1 MRRRRIPPGVVA
13 LGLVSLLMDTS
24 SELNHG
30 LLPAFMS
37 TAYGFFNLMS
47 GLAMLIASVV
57 AGLLWDRL
65 GAPFTFVAGAGFS
78 AVTLLVIATGAGSSR
93 RRT

>member
-1 MRRRRIPPGVVA
+1 MRGRRIPPGVVA

-24 SELNHG
+24 SELIHG

-47 GLAMLIASVV
+47 GLAMLIASDTMPTRRP
-57 AGLLWDRL
+57 A
-65 GAPFTFVAGAGFS
+65 AS
-78 AVTLLVIATGAGSSR
+78 VTTTTL
-93 RRT
+93 